1 MFDFEEGSDV
11 MRTGEELF
19 FGYACALD
27 AATVSSRV
35 AFAAAVS
42 VVSPPRVHKLDTPYD
57 TWISG
62 DYDNSF
68 CKDPLDAW

>member
-1 MFDFEEGSDV
+1 MWLLRIRPGRDSVGSLFDFEEGSDV

-19 FGYACALD
+19 FGYASALD

-35 AFAAAVS
+35 AVAAVVS
-42 VVSPPRVHKLDTPYD
+42 VVSTPYD

-62 DYDNSF
+62 DDDNSF
-68 CKDPLDAW
+68 L